1 MRVSLRTTLL
11 VALLAVLGQALVLYT
26 GALTWAWLVVPV
38 LGLTAYLDVRVG
50 VGALALV
57 LVCSAAS
64 GVVHPPDSWSLA
76 IAILASASGAV
87 TVGRLARVAEIRE
100 SR

>member
-11 VALLAVLGQALVLYT
+11 VALLAVLGQTLVLFT

-50 VGALALV
+50 VAALALV
-57 LVCSAAS
+57 LVGSVTAGA
-64 GVVHPPDSWSLA
+64 VHPPDSWSLA
-76 IAILASASGAV
+76 TAILVSASGAV
-87 TVGRLARVAEIRE
+87 TVGRLARVAQIRE